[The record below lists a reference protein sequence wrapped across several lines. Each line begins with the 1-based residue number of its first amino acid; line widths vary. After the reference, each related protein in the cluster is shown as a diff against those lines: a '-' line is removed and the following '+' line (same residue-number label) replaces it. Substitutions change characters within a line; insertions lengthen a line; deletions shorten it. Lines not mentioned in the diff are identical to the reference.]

1 MLKIWINSFKKNLF
15 VEDKTS
21 KNEDAINNQ
30 KKISSDIYKDP
41 RLNLKFKVPLSLF
54 ERLQNQKKRCIKMK
68 VHE

>member
-54 ERLQNQKKRCIKMK
+54 ERLQNQKKWCIKMK